1 MNTGVWK
8 NMENKLKVEKEN
20 PIEKRKVL
28 VCCGT
33 GCLANNSLEIYKEL
47 KRKVELINED
57 IIVEIFV
64 KATGCNGLCE
74 KGPIVKIIPDN
85 TSYFQVKTADVDEIV
100 KRTIMEG
107 EVINRL
113 LYYDINK
120 KEKIR
125 YHGDTDFYKKQYK
138 IALRNIGEIDPVD
151 INDYLELDGYKALR
165 RALFEMRQEDIID
178 EVVKSS
184 LRGRGGAG
192 FPTGLKWEKCN
203 SIDKFPKY
211 VICNGDEGDPGAFMD
226 RSIMEGDP
234 NSIIEGMII
243 CGYAIG
249 ASAGYMYIR
258 DEYGLAIKNM
268 SKALRKAREK
278 GFLGKNILESG
289 FDFDIEIVR
298 GGGAFVC
305 GESSALM
312 ASIEGRV
319 GEPRAKYIRST
330 ERGLWNQPTV
340 LNNVETWANIP
351 PIINKGSEWFTQIGN
366 ENSRGTKVFSLV
378 GKVENTGL
386 VEVPMGTTLR
396 ELIFDIG
403 GGIRGNRKFKAVQT
417 GGPSGG
423 CIPEEYLDIGIDFES
438 LSEIGSMMGSG
449 GMIVMDDRTCMV
461 EVAKYYLSFLA
472 EESCGKCVT
481 CREGIRM
488 MHYILESITNGKGIE
503 KDVDLL
509 LDLCE
514 TIKESSL
521 CGLGKT
527 APNPVITTIKY
538 FRDEYMEHI
547 VDRKCS
553 AGVCKE
559 LTSFNIDPQLCIG
572 CGLCKKNCPA
582 DAIIG
587 EIKTPHKI
595 HMSKCIKCGSCVDSC
610 KFDAVKIGG
619 QINENKNKW

>member
-1 MNTGVWK
+1 MNNKWQK
-8 NMENKLKVEKEN
+8 IKKIFKPSRENNEAQ
-20 PIEKRKVL
+20 RKIL

-33 GCLANNSLEIYKEL
+33 GCLANNSYEIYKEL
-47 KRKVELINED
+47 KNKIKDLDNSVSVETM
-57 IIVEIFV
+57 V

-74 KGPIVKIIPDN
+74 KGPIVKIQPDDI
-85 TSYFQVKTADVDEIV
+85 SYFNVKITDVEDIVNKTILNGEI
-100 KRTIMEG
+100 ID
-107 EVINRL
+107 RL
-113 LYYDINK
+113 LYFDIQTK
-120 KEKIR
+120 QKIR
-125 YHGDTDFYKKQYK
+125 SHKDAVFYKKQMK
-138 IALRNIGEIDPVD
+138 IALRNIGEIDPGNID
-151 INDYLELDGYKALR
+151 DYIERDGYKAVR
-165 RALFEMRQEDIID
+165 KVLFEMKPK
-178 EVVKSS
+178 EVINEVIESK

-192 FPTGLKWEKCN
+192 FPTGLKWEKCFEFDN
-203 SIDKFPKY
+203 NPKY

-234 NSIIEGMII
+234 NTVIEGMII

-249 ASAGYMYIR
+249 AKQGYMYIR

-268 SKALRKAREK
+268 TKALQSARDK
-278 GFLGKNILESG
+278 GLLGKHIMGSG

-330 ERGLWNQPTV
+330 ESGLWNKPTV

-351 PIINKGSEWFTQIGN
+351 PIIDNGADWFNAIGSK
-366 ENSRGTKVFSLV
+366 NSTGTKVFSLV
-378 GKVENTGL
+378 GKVKNTGL

-403 GGIRGNRKFKAVQT
+403 GGIVGDREFKAVQT

-423 CIPEEYLDIGIDFES
+423 CIPAKYLDVNVDFDS

-461 EVAKYYLSFLA
+461 DVAKYYLNFLA
-472 EESCGKCVT
+472 EESCGKCTT
-481 CREGIRM
+481 CREGIKM
-488 MHYILESITNGKGIE
+488 MLEILDNITKGNGKE
-503 KDVDLL
+503 EDLDLL
-509 LDLCE
+509 IELCE
-514 TIKESSL
+514 TIRECSL

-527 APNPVITTIKY
+527 APNPVLTTIKY
-538 FRDEYMEHI
+538 FKDEYLAHI
-547 VDRKCS
+547 KDKKCP

-559 LTSFNIDPQLCIG
+559 LTSFYIDEDICKG
-572 CGLCKKNCPA
+572 CGLCKKSCPA
-582 DAIIG
+582 DAITG
-587 EIKTPHKI
+587 EIKNPHNI
-595 HMSKCIKCGSCVDSC
+595 DIDKCIKCGTCIDKCPFNAIKVGGCVH
-610 KFDAVKIGG
+610 A
-619 QINENKNKW
+619 N